1 MVSAILIWTV
11 RQFRLLLLLT
21 MQGCIS
27 GRYIY
32 IYVYVSL
39 QSQHYKT
46 DLSLQPHVNLS
57 LSHGIAFHPNG
68 LILKAKLCRLLFGV
82 YSAVGVGVS
91 LCVSVWAELLLPSN
105 LSLTAISVYAV
116 PRFRYKFKLI
126 RLIYIILYFNLI
138 TLSSFSLCTMFT
150 MTCFI

>member
-32 IYVYVSL
+32 IYVSL

-46 DLSLQPHVNLS
+46 DLSLHPHVNLS
-57 LSHGIAFHPNG
+57 LSHGIAFHPNS

>member
-1 MVSAILIWTV
+1 MNSTAIQAIAIVDNAGMHQW
-11 RQFRLLLLLT
+11 Q
-21 MQGCIS
+21 I
-27 GRYIY
+27 YIY

-57 LSHGIAFHPNG
+57 LSHGIAFHPNS

-116 PRFRYKFKLI
+116 PWFRYKFKLI

>member
-46 DLSLQPHVNLS
+46 DLSLQLHVNLS
-57 LSHGIAFHPNG
+57 LSHGIAFHPNS